1 MRKKLT
7 DFVILLLLIAGCAG
21 QREQT
26 RGDQPKPSSSSK
38 NYDESFDPLSLNDDD
53 IVIDPKP
60 VTKSPAAPDIPTHE
74 AKTTA
79 TGLSSPESKMDII
92 PGYRVQIFTTGDI
105 NKADEFKNSVQGKFQ
120 AEVYRVYEAPYYRIR
135 VGDCVNRDEAE
146 KLREEAQQKGFR
158 DAWIVRDQVFLK
170 K

>member
-1 MRKKLT
+1 MKKNIT
-7 DFVILLLLIAGCAG
+7 YFLIALFLFTGCAG
-21 QREQT
+21 QHEQT

-53 IVIDPKP
+53 IVIEPKP
-60 VTKSPAAPDIPTHE
+60 LSKSPAVPSTSASE
-74 AKTTA
+74 GKTAVTS
-79 TGLSSPESKMDII
+79 TSPESKIDVI
-92 PGYRVQIFTTGDI
+92 PGYRVQIFTTSDI
-105 NKADEFKNSVQGKFQ
+105 NKADEFKNSVQSKFQ
-120 AEVYRVYEAPYYRIR
+120 ADVYRVYEAPYYRIR

-158 DAWIVRDQVFLK
+158 DAWIVRDQVFIK